1 MATTPEGKVKA
12 KVKKLFAQFGTELYY
27 FMPVQCGYGSVGLD
41 FHCCYRGVA
50 FAVETKAGKGQNH
63 SAGKITAR
71 QKATIAAMQRAS
83 MTVFVVDG
91 TPTTLSDLE
100 LFLCGLQQQKNP

>member
-12 KVKKLFAQFGTELYY
+12 KVKKLFAKFGSELYY

-50 FAVETKAGKGQNH
+50 FAVETKAGKGRV
-63 SAGKITAR
+63 TPR
-71 QKATIAAMQRAS
+71 QKATMAAMQRAG
-83 MTVFVVDG
+83 MKTFVVSED
-91 TPTTLSDLE
+91 PLTLPSLE
-100 LFLCGLQQQKNP
+100 LFLCELQQRKNP